1 MIGIVDYGCGNI
13 QSLKNALT
21 EIDVDFK
28 IISTPSDIDDF
39 SKIIIPGVG
48 SYSNAMKK
56 IKDRG
61 FEKKIKDSISKKKN
75 ILGICVGMQIL
86 STVGYEWGKHF
97 GLDMIEGQVRLIS
110 DEKKISHV
118 GWNNILIKNKT
129 KLFDGIKN
137 STDFYFVHSFCF
149 EVQNELEITSQV
161 DFYNKRLTASL
172 EKKNIYGVQFHPE
185 KSLENGL
192 KLLKNFSNI

>member
-21 EIDVDFK
+21 EIDADFK
-28 IISTPSDIDDF
+28 IVSTPNDIDKF

-56 IKDRG
+56 VKDRG
-61 FEKKIKDSISKKKN
+61 FEKKIKESISKKKN

-97 GLDMIEGQVRLIS
+97 GLDVIEGEVKLIS

-129 KLFDGIKN
+129 KLFNGIKDN
-137 STDFYFVHSFCF
+137 TDFYFVHSFCF
-149 EVQNELEITSQV
+149 EVKNKTDITSQV

-172 EKKNIYGVQFHPE
+172 ERKNIYGVQFHPE

-192 KLLKNFSNI
+192 KLLKNFSDI

>member
-21 EIDVDFK
+21 EIDADFK
-28 IISTPSDIDDF
+28 IVSTPNDIDKF

-56 IKDRG
+56 VKDRG

-97 GLDMIEGQVRLIS
+97 GLDVIEGEVKLIS
-110 DEKKISHV
+110 DEKNISC
-118 GWNNILIKNKT
+118 GM
-129 KLFDGIKN
+129 
-137 STDFYFVHSFCF
+137 
-149 EVQNELEITSQV
+149 E
-161 DFYNKRLTASL
+161 
-172 EKKNIYGVQFHPE
+172 
-185 KSLENGL
+185 
-192 KLLKNFSNI
+192 